1 MATEPREV
9 IFRNYT
15 TEEGKHYANFRP
27 TYHENLYKLV
37 IDHHSSTGGQFD
49 TIVDLGCGPGGTVRE
64 LAPKFQHAFGLDPS
78 EGMINTA
85 KSLGGST
92 ATGEPI
98 RFEMSTAEEIGS
110 SQLSPDMA
118 IVPDASVD
126 LIVASTA
133 AHWFELEQF
142 WPRAAA
148 VLKPGGT
155 VAFWGSNSNYA
166 HPSMPDHEAVT
177 AVLHR
182 YDEHY
187 LRPHY
192 QKGNFAAS
200 DLYRNFAYPWDM
212 DPPLPDFDRAS
223 FFRKEWDPN
232 AWESDFIIQPPASL
246 DTMEKVLATV
256 SPVQRWREAHPDLAG
271 TDKDVVKMLRRDI
284 EKILHEAG
292 VEKGKETLKAGI
304 AGVLVIVKKKL

>member
-49 TIVDLGCGPGGTVRE
+49 TIVDLGCGPGNTVRE

-85 KSLGGST
+85 KSLDLL
-92 ATGEPI
+92 
-98 RFEMSTAEEIGS
+98 AEEIGS
-110 SQLSPDMA
+110 QLSPA
-118 IVPDASVD
+118 IPDASVD

-133 AHWFELEQF
+133 AHWFDLERF
-142 WPRAAA
+142 WPRAAE

-166 HPSMPDHEAVT
+166 HPSMPNHEAVT
-177 AVLHR
+177 AVLHH

-192 QKGNFAAS
+192 QPGNFAAS
-200 DLYRNFAYPWDM
+200 DLYRNFTYPWDM
-212 DPPLPDFDRAS
+212 DPPLPAFDQAS
-223 FFRKEWDPN
+223 FFRKEWDPK
-232 AWESDFIIQPPASL
+232 AWESDFIIQPPANL
-246 DTMEKVLATV
+246 DTMEKVMATV

-271 TDKDVVKMLRRDI
+271 TDKDMVKMMRRDI

-292 VEKGKETLKAGI
+292 VEKGKESLKVGI
-304 AGVLVIVKKKL
+304 AAVLVMTKKKL

>member
-1 MATEPREV
+1 MAAEPREV

-49 TIVDLGCGPGGTVRE
+49 TIVDLGCGPGNTVRE

-78 EGMINTA
+78 EGMIHTA

-98 RFEMSTAEEIGS
+98 RFEISSAEEIGS
-110 SQLSPDMA
+110 QLAPAIPDG
-118 IVPDASVD
+118 SVD

-133 AHWFELEQF
+133 AHWFDLARF

-166 HPSMPDHEAVT
+166 HPSMPRHEAVT

-182 YDEHY
+182 YDEQY

-192 QKGNFAAS
+192 QPGNFAAA

-212 DPPLPDFDRAS
+212 DPPLPAFDRAS
-223 FFRKEWDPN
+223 FFRKEWDPR
-232 AWESDFIIQPPASL
+232 AWESDFIVQPPANL
-246 DTMEKVLATV
+246 DTLEKVMATV

-271 TDKDVVKMLRRDI
+271 TDRDMVKMLRRDI
-284 EKILHEAG
+284 EKILREAG
-292 VEKGKETLKAGI
+292 VEKGKEVLKVGI
-304 AGVLVIVKKKL
+304 AGVLVMAKKKL

>member
-1 MATEPREV
+1 METEPREV

-37 IDHHSSTGGQFD
+37 IDHHGSTGGQFD

-64 LAPKFQHAFGLDPS
+64 LAPTFQHAFGLDPS
-78 EGMINTA
+78 EGMISTA
-85 KSLGGST
+85 KSMGGTT

-98 RFEMSTAEEIGS
+98 RFEVCSAEEIGS
-110 SQLSPDMA
+110 QLSPT
-118 IVPDASVD
+118 IPNASVD

-133 AHWFELEQF
+133 AHWFELERF
-142 WPRAAA
+142 WPRAAE

-166 HPSMPDHEAVT
+166 HPSMPNHEAVT

-182 YDEHY
+182 YDEQY
-187 LRPHY
+187 LRPYY
-192 QKGNFAAS
+192 QPGNFAAS
-200 DLYRNFAYPWDM
+200 DLYKNFTYPWDM
-212 DPPLPDFDRAS
+212 DPPLPAFDQAS
-223 FFRKEWDPN
+223 FFRKEWDPMD
-232 AWESDFIIQPPASL
+232 WESDFIIQPPANL
-246 DTMEKVLATV
+246 DVMEKVLATV
-256 SPVQRWREAHPDLAG
+256 SPVQRWREAHPDLVG
-271 TDKDVVKMLRRDI
+271 TDKDMVKMLRRDI

-292 VEKGKETLKAGI
+292 VEKGRESMKAGI
-304 AGVLVIVKKKL
+304 AAVLVMAKKKL